1 MTTEL
6 LFLPLG
12 VVAGALTQRVT
23 GIGFALVCAP
33 LLVLVAGP
41 FEGVVLSN
49 LLGLTVSV
57 IVFVGPLAGHR
68 VEEGPAPGRPGADR
82 DPVRRLRREE
92 RPARAAHG
100 ASSACWSSSPSA
112 RSSSASEPGSCEA
125 AAAPWPPARAS
136 GFMNV
141 TAGVGGPAIVLYAVS
156 TAWEHRKFVATFQFY
171 SIFINL
177 ASLAAKGGLPHVS
190 PNRPGRVLRRA
201 RRSAWS
207 AARCSP
213 GTSTTSWPAG
223 SPSAWPSAERS
234 SPSSRESSPGD
245 TPAARSALQR
255 RSRDTNRHLPR
266 PMVPIRAVAT
276 FGQLVGVRRR
286 YPRTARTCRGEGD
299 ARLCRCRGGVA
310 RPMPR

>member
-57 IVFVGPLAGHR
+57 VVFVTHWRDTEWKKGLLLAVPALVAIPFGAY
-68 VEEGPAPGRPGADR
+68 VAKNVPPAPLMVIIGLLVIIALGAVVLSERARVLRGRGGA
-82 DPVRRLRREE
+82 VV
-92 RPARAAHG
+92 AG
-100 ASSACWSSSPSA
+100 AS
-112 RSSSASEPGSCEA
+112 
-125 AAAPWPPARAS
+125 S

-171 SIFINL
+171 SIFTNL
-177 ASLAAKGGLPHVS
+177 GSLAAKGGLPHATPVALAVS
-190 PNRPGRVLRRA
+190 FGALAVGLVGGEILSRHVDHELA
-201 RRSAWS
+201 RRLAI
-207 AARCSP
+207 
-213 GTSTTSWPAG
+213 GL
-223 SPSAWPSAERS
+223 
-234 SPSSRESSPGD
+234 
-245 TPAARSALQR
+245 ALGG
-255 RSRDTNRHLPR
+255 
-266 PMVPIRAVAT
+266 AVFT
-276 FGQLVGVRRR
+276 VIKGIL
-286 YPRTARTCRGEGD
+286 TW
-299 ARLCRCRGGVA
+299 
-310 RPMPR
+310 